1 MPMRRIA
8 LILALIVSL
17 VAQPV
22 IASNALT
29 DRVNAT
35 WGTRI
40 VDQNAIEL
48 AQMRSVQ
55 ITTDFSHNGVP
66 DGYAEV
72 IAWNQ
77 ERTDPIGTLV
87 TQWLNS
93 PPHNVILSDPRYDR
107 IGCAT
112 TVVESRT
119 YGVCLLPWRSAPVSA
134 PVAPVPTPAPVVP
147 AATPAPVPALPDTAY
162 T

>member
-77 ERTDPIGTLV
+77 ERTDPIGTLI

-93 PPHNVILSDPRYDR
+93 PPHNAILSDPRSDR

-112 TVVESRT
+112 TVVENRT
-119 YGVCLLPWRSAPVSA
+119 YGVCLLPWRATAA
-134 PVAPVPTPAPVVP
+134 PVAPTPAPV
-147 AATPAPVPALPDTAY
+147 APAPSAA
-162 T
+162 